1 MAALATVRDRYTDDE
16 IAHFYAQGFW
26 RDETM
31 FDLVERQA
39 DATPDKVFIFDSTTK
54 LTYRELRDQ
63 ALSLALGLRRSGLH
77 KGDRVAAQLPNW
89 TEFVL
94 VATALSRIGAIL
106 VPIMPIYRS
115 DEVAYILRHSG
126 ARAAVMAETFKDFS
140 YLDMFKD
147 LQRESPDLE
156 QLIVARGSGKD
167 GATPLETLLADSPP
181 TSEIGA
187 ELGDRPSADD
197 GFMIVYTSG
206 TTSRPKGCFH
216 TFNTLRASAEAI
228 AHSLDYTNDDVQF
241 GPSPITHSTGLITS
255 CLLPLVRGGSS
266 HLMEAWDPAD
276 GLRRIKAYRCTVTV
290 TATAFLQMLMGAYD
304 PAQHDASSV
313 RYWVCA
319 GSPIPSTVVH
329 DAEKVLSGG
338 RVLSLYGRSENMLTT
353 MCTGDDDPERSATS
367 DGSALAGASVQIV
380 DADGNEVPRG
390 QEGDICYKGPSH
402 MLEYFHDPEQ
412 TDVLFTP
419 DGYSRSGDLGYMDE
433 GGYVRVTGRLK
444 DIVIRGG
451 LNISARE
458 LEELLVDHPAVS
470 DVAVV
475 GMPDERLGEKVCVY
489 VVPAADT
496 TITLDD
502 IVGYL
507 RERKLA
513 TPKLPERL
521 ELVDSLPMTATG
533 KVQKHVLRDDIS
545 KKLGDLQQA

>member
-94 VATALSRIGAIL
+94 VASALSRIGAIL

-433 GGYVRVTGRLK
+433 DGYVRVTGRLK

-533 KVQKHVLRDDIS
+533 KIQKHVLRDDIS